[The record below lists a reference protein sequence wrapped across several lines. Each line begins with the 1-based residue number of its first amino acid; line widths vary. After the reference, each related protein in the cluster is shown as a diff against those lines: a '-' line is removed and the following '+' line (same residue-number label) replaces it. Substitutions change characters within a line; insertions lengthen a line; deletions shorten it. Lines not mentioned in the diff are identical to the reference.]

1 MQFSGRTPRQRVLTT
16 LVNCNYSIFF
26 LKLYILT
33 KGKENRF
40 LAILFFL
47 DYMDVFMIVN
57 VLELYKI
64 IHYLIQWLYAGRRE
78 TNVIYHYSNIDPCET
93 IKVHDYMYAK
103 RKNQ

>member
-1 MQFSGRTPRQRVLTT
+1 M
-16 LVNCNYSIFF
+16 
-26 LKLYILT
+26 YILT

-40 LAILFFL
+40 LAILFFFL
-47 DYMDVFMIVN
+47 DYMDVFMFVN

-93 IKVHDYMYAK
+93 IKVHDYMYAWNIK
-103 RKNQ
+103 KNNLGRDIPLPYILI

>member
-16 LVNCNYSIFF
+16 LVIIPFF
-26 LKLYILT
+26 LKKLYILT

-40 LAILFFL
+40 LAILFL
-47 DYMDVFMIVN
+47 DYMDVFMFVN

-64 IHYLIQWLYAGRRE
+64 IHYLIQWLYAGTRE

-103 RKNQ
+103 RMNQ

>member
-1 MQFSGRTPRQRVLTT
+1 M
-16 LVNCNYSIFF
+16 
-26 LKLYILT
+26 T

-40 LAILFFL
+40 LAILFFFKIIW
-47 DYMDVFMIVN
+47 MHMFVN

>member
-16 LVNCNYSIFF
+16 LVIIPFSF

-40 LAILFFL
+40 LAILVFL
-47 DYMDVFMIVN
+47 DYMDVFMFVN